1 MQLVDQTLHWTT
13 LLRCRLPHSRPLP
26 ANEYVPGFVDSF
38 GSLFGVWVNDFQP
51 GYLKDPIGFLTFAG
65 PALPVSIPGLVGWSS
80 FPASSEEVLYSKPE
94 NRHYDGGDDW
104 RHYANPISGLLSLG
118 QGSRRLRMFEHEHP
132 VWHSKPGG
140 RASTRG
146 VGVDLLR
153 RDTLIGT
160 AFGTIMGGRNYATY
174 NRFGV
179 FVHPVFG
186 DIRFQPKAGG
196 TLPGAEWFLF
206 IEDFC
211 QYLEDVT
218 GAGSFTYQYSGYA
231 SGIIEYRDIHW
242 STHYAAD
249 RAEIKLSYEMRHDA
263 RHFGNLLCSD
273 TYKVTMTHGLKLLP
287 AQPREFDLGDFTL
300 SNMAEPFWSFT
311 YDRVDSIDYVQIPD
325 AYEGKWPRQSI
336 QGMSNCSNQPLADLV
351 VDRSGQNREP
361 LGYRDFTSMVKERGV
376 MRELEAFVTRNQY
389 DIRATA
395 LFAAADAVTGYDIS
409 SNFVESLPD
418 LPALLKIPAVLTSIG
433 GDARSVLRGDLSRIG
448 ALARH
453 LSEAY
458 LAYIYGVSPTAN
470 DVRNLA
476 RVVQREMSARI
487 DESEVL
493 YGTFRYVFDEN
504 PIGSGTLSLVSR
516 SKVVINGLSSLA
528 NLLLAS
534 RSVGVGLTL
543 ANLWDLVPFSFVA
556 DWFVNLGDRF
566 QDIDDSVLLATLS
579 PSYFVNSFTVRYSLS
594 DDEKARYGLQLSS
607 DPWFQVYMRD
617 VSRYNPVPR
626 DTSIDWRAPAS
637 LQKRLVSAGALIA
650 VLS

>member
-13 LLRCRLPHSRPLP
+13 HLRVRLPSARTKP
-26 ANEYVPGFVDSF
+26 ANDYVTGFVDSY
-38 GSLFGVWVNDFQP
+38 GSTFGVWVNDFAP
-51 GYLKDPIGFLTFAG
+51 GYLLDPIGYLSFAG
-65 PALPVSIPGLVGWSS
+65 PELPVSIPGLVGWSS
-80 FPASSEEVLYSKPE
+80 FPASSEEVLYAKPADG
-94 NRHYDGGDDW
+94 HYDGGDDW
-104 RHYANPISGLLSLG
+104 RHYANPISGLLCLG

-140 RASTRG
+140 RAATRG

-153 RDTLIGT
+153 RDTLINT
-160 AFGTIMGGRNYATY
+160 AFGAIMGGRSYATY

-218 GAGSFTYQYSGYA
+218 GSNSFTYQYSGYA
-231 SGIIEYRDIHW
+231 SGTIEYRDIHW
-242 STHYAAD
+242 TTHFAAD
-249 RAEIKLSYEMRHDA
+249 RTEIVLRYVMRHDA

-273 TYKVTMTHGLKLLP
+273 TYEVTMTHGLSLLP
-287 AQPREFDLGDFTL
+287 AQLREFELGDFTL
-300 SNMAEPFWSFT
+300 SNMAEPYWSFT
-311 YDRVDSIDYVQIPD
+311 YNRVDSTDYVEIPD
-325 AYEGKWPRQSI
+325 AYEGKWPRQTVK
-336 QGMSNCSNQPLADLV
+336 GMSNCSNQPLGDLV

-361 LGYRDFTSMVKERGV
+361 LGYRDFTIAVKERSIS
-376 MRELEAFVTRNQY
+376 RDLEAFVARNQY

-395 LFAAADAVTGYDIS
+395 LYAAADAVTRYDIS

-418 LPALLKIPAVLTSIG
+418 LPSLLKVPAVLASIG
-433 GDARSVLRGDLSRIG
+433 GDTRAILRGDLSRIG
-448 ALARH
+448 SLARN
-453 LSEAY
+453 LSEGY
-458 LAYIYGVSPTAN
+458 LSYIYGVSPTAN

-476 RVVQREMSARI
+476 RVVQREISARV

-493 YGTFRYVFDEN
+493 YGTFRYEFDEN

-516 SKVVINGLSSLA
+516 SKVVLNGLSSLA

-543 ANLWDLVPFSFVA
+543 SNLWDLVPFSFVA

-579 PSYFVNSFTVRYSLS
+579 PTYFVNSFTVRYSLS
-594 DDEKARYGLQLSS
+594 DIEKSRYGLQLSC
-607 DPWFQVYMRD
+607 DPWFQVYMRE
-617 VSRYNPVPR
+617 VSRYTPVPR

-637 LQKRLVSAGALIA
+637 LQKRLVAAGALIA
-650 VLS
+650 VLT